1 MLQKIVCI
9 PAFNESYAIGEL
21 IDKIKKNIEMVV
33 VCDDGSTD
41 DTKKI
46 AMEHGA
52 IVIEH
57 EKKLGKGE
65 ALKTLFNY
73 AKKSDADIMVT
84 IDGDGQFLPEEI
96 PNLIKPIVDDK
107 ADVVIGYRFDDA
119 DQMPTY
125 RKVGNKVLDKVT
137 NLAADLPFRDS
148 QGGFRAYSRKAF
160 EKIRFS
166 TSGFG
171 IDAEI
176 LVNAVNSGL
185 RVAEEKVT
193 VIYDTG
199 GKTSTKNPISHTSEV
214 VFSLIDLIA
223 QRHPLRFLGLPG
235 ILLIALGIVLTIHV
249 LDVFNEIRYFSIPF
263 TLGAFGSLALGLIL
277 LLMSVILYSISSSTK
292 NLR

>member
-1 MLQKIVCI
+1 MQKIVCI
-9 PAFNESYAIGEL
+9 PAYNESYAIGNL
-21 IDKIKKNIEMVV
+21 IDKIKKDIEMVV

-46 AMEHGA
+46 AIDHGA

-57 EKKLGKGE
+57 RKKLGKGE

-73 AKKSDADIMVT
+73 TKKSDADIMVT

-96 PNLIKPIVDDK
+96 PNLIKPIIDDK
-107 ADVVIGYRFDDA
+107 ADVVIGYRFDDV

-125 RKVGNKVLDKVT
+125 RKIGNKVLDKVT

-176 LVNAVNSGL
+176 LVNAANSGL
-185 RVAEEKVT
+185 RIVEEKVT

-223 QRHPLRFLGLPG
+223 QRHPLRFLGIPG
-235 ILLIALGIVLTIHV
+235 ILLIIFGIILTIHV

>member
-1 MLQKIVCI
+1 LQKIVCI
-9 PAFNESYAIGEL
+9 PAYNESYAIGDL
-21 IDKIKKNIEMVV
+21 IDEIKKNIEMVV

-46 AMEHGA
+46 AIEHGA

-57 EKKLGKGE
+57 EKKIGKGG

-96 PNLIKPIVDDK
+96 PNLIKPIIDDK

-125 RKVGNKVLDKVT
+125 RKIGNKVLDKVT

-176 LVNAVNSGL
+176 LVNAANSGL
-185 RVAEEKVT
+185 RIVEEKVT

-223 QRHPLRFLGLPG
+223 QRHPLRFLGIPG
-235 ILLIALGIVLTIHV
+235 ILLITLGIILTIHV

>member
-1 MLQKIVCI
+1 MQKIVCI
-9 PAFNESYAIGEL
+9 PAYNESYAIGDL

-46 AMEHGA
+46 AIEHGA

-96 PNLIKPIVDDK
+96 PNLIKPIIDNK

-125 RKVGNKVLDKVT
+125 RKVGNKVLDKIT

-176 LVNAVNSGL
+176 LVNAANSGL
-185 RVAEEKVT
+185 RIVEEKVT

-223 QRHPLRFLGLPG
+223 QRHPLRFLGIPG
-235 ILLIALGIVLTIHV
+235 ILLIVLGTILTIHV

>member
-1 MLQKIVCI
+1 LQKIVCI

-107 ADVVIGYRFDDA
+107 ADVVIGYRFDNA

-277 LLMSVILYSISSSTK
+277 LLMSVILYSISNSTK
-292 NLR
+292 NFR

>member
-1 MLQKIVCI
+1 LQKIVCI

-107 ADVVIGYRFDDA
+107 ADVVIGYRFDNA

-160 EKIRFS
+160 EKIKFS

-277 LLMSVILYSISSSTK
+277 LLMSVILYSISNSTK
-292 NLR
+292 NFR

>member
-1 MLQKIVCI
+1 LQKIVCI
-9 PAFNESYAIGEL
+9 PAYNESYAIGNL
-21 IDKIKKNIEMVV
+21 IDKIKKDIEMVV

-46 AMEHGA
+46 AIDHGA

-57 EKKLGKGE
+57 RKKLGKGE

-73 AKKSDADIMVT
+73 TKKSDADIMVT

-96 PNLIKPIVDDK
+96 PNLIKPIIDDK
-107 ADVVIGYRFDDA
+107 ADVVIGYRFDDV

-125 RKVGNKVLDKVT
+125 RKIGNKVLDKVT

-176 LVNAVNSGL
+176 LVNAANSGL
-185 RVAEEKVT
+185 RIVEEKVT

-223 QRHPLRFLGLPG
+223 QRHPLRFLGIPG
-235 ILLIALGIVLTIHV
+235 ILLIIFGIILTIHV

>member
-1 MLQKIVCI
+1 MQKIVCI